1 MRPET
6 IQLAG
11 RLLQCHAAI
20 RATRTPA
27 TVTPKDLIPY
37 GKLCDDVGLSF
48 LTRGVGPFLG
58 ELAQWCYDHGL
69 PPLNSLAINAE
80 ELKPGPG
87 YDDAAGCSE
96 ITWWKEVQACVAAQ
110 YPARIP

>member
-6 IQLAG
+6 EQLAG

-37 GKLCDDVGLSF
+37 GKLCDDVGLSY

-58 ELAQWCYDHGL
+58 ELAQWCCDHGL

-96 ITWWKEVQACVAAQ
+96 ITWWQEVQACVAAQ
-110 YPARIP
+110 YPAHIP

>member
-6 IQLAG
+6 VQLAA
-11 RLLQCHAAI
+11 RLLQCHAQI
-20 RATRTPA
+20 RAARTPA

-37 GKLCDDVGLSF
+37 GKLCDDSGLSY

-58 ELAQWCYDHGL
+58 ELAQWCFDRGL
-69 PPLNSLAINAE
+69 PPLNSLAINAG

-96 ITWWKEVQACVAAQ
+96 ITWWKEVQACVGAQ
-110 YPARIP
+110 YPACIR